1 MYLNQFTNT
10 KKFCTSSELAHDKRL
25 QWIHVRENQKKKQKQ
40 NPSNSFSSTKM
51 T

>member
-10 KKFCTSSELAHDKRL
+10 KKFCPSFELAHDKRL
-25 QWIHVRENQKKKQKQ
+25 QWIHVRENQKI
-40 NPSNSFSSTKM
+40 PSNSFSSTKM